1 MLASMAFLGPRFL
14 FSLPGVKCSS
24 RARRHAS
31 FAACNTPRDVSQTDN
46 SRAGCAARALGFCA
60 RAWQISEDSIAT
72 SAQQRELNLRVAEA
86 PEALVTSGVA
96 SRQAVRH
103 QSASKGR
110 SAAAAFWHRKAPPLL
125 IRWRSGPPT
134 LVADA
139 VDTTARAASVRRGS
153 RSNSVPPAGPRRPPC
168 RSASKPTAAS
178 RRRSRP
184 PWPRS

>member
-1 MLASMAFLGPRFL
+1 MPRARACYFAMRGSLLCTMLAAGLNLAFQRCSVFCALVEVSTKILIHKCLRRWRFRAPVL

-31 FAACNTPRDVSQTDN
+31 LAAWTTPRDVSQTDN
-46 SRAGCAARALGFCA
+46 SRAGCAARAPRFFCA

-110 SAAAAFWHRKAPPLL
+110 SAAAALWHRKSAAAAHPLAL
-125 IRWRSGPPT
+125 WP
-134 LVADA
+134 ADA
-139 VDTTARAASVRRGS
+139 RR
-153 RSNSVPPAGPRRPPC
+153 
-168 RSASKPTAAS
+168 
-178 RRRSRP
+178 
-184 PWPRS
+184 